1 MKRFV
6 AVAML
11 VLVCCSQG
19 WAASSVWKAKKGE
32 SVIYIGGTCHLL
44 RESDYPLPPEF
55 EKAYQAAQVVVFET
69 DIARLNDPATQQKLL
84 AKALY
89 ADGSTVE
96 RHLSPK
102 VYAAL
107 KAYCD
112 ASGVPLQALSRMKPS
127 LLMVTL
133 TVLELSK
140 MGVSQRG
147 VDQYFHEKAVSDGK
161 PVEGLESVDEQIDFV
176 VSMADGTE
184 NEFVTNTLEDMKILK
199 EEFGLLL
206 QAWRT
211 GDTGSL
217 DELLVAE
224 MKSRFP
230 ALYRKLITARNRSW
244 LPLIEGYGKTPGTEF
259 ILVGAAHLVGDD
271 GILAAL
277 KRKGYTVE
285 QL

>member
-1 MKRFV
+1 MKRCI
-6 AVAML
+6 AVVTL
-11 VLVCCSQG
+11 VLLCFSQA
-19 WAASSVWKAKKGE
+19 WAQSSVWKARKGD
-32 SVIYIGGTCHLL
+32 SVIYLGGTCHLL
-44 RESDYPLPPEF
+44 RESDYPLPAEF

-89 ADGSTVE
+89 ADGSTID

-112 ASGVPLQALSRMKPS
+112 ASGIPLQALSRMKPS

-147 VDQYFHEKAVSDGK
+147 VDQYFHEKAVSDRK

-184 NEFVTNTLEDMKILK
+184 NEFVTNSLEDMKVLK
-199 EEFGLLL
+199 VQFGLLL
-206 QAWRT
+206 QAWRA
-211 GDTGSL
+211 GDAGAL

-230 ALYRKLITARNRSW
+230 ALYRKLITARNLSW
-244 LPLIEGYGKTPGTEF
+244 LPLIEGYGKTPVTEF

-271 GILAAL
+271 GILAVL

>member
-1 MKRFV
+1 MKRFI
-6 AVAML
+6 AVLLLVML
-11 VLVCCSQG
+11 SCSQAF
-19 WAASSVWKAKKGE
+19 AASSVWKAQKGD
-32 SVIYIGGTCHLL
+32 SVIYLGGTCHLL
-44 RESDYPLPPEF
+44 RESDYPLPTEF
-55 EKAYQAAQVVVFET
+55 EKAYKAAEVVVFET

-84 AKALY
+84 AKAMY
-89 ADGSTVE
+89 ADGSTIE

-112 ASGVPLQALSRMKPS
+112 ASGIPLQAFSRMKPS

-133 TVLELSK
+133 TVLELAK

-147 VDQYFHEKAVSDGK
+147 VDQYFHDKAVKDGK
-161 PVEGLESVDEQIDFV
+161 SVAGLESVDTQIDYV
-176 VSMADGTE
+176 VSMADGAE
-184 NEFVTNTLEDMKILK
+184 NEFVSRSLEEMKDLK
-199 EEFGLLL
+199 EEFTRML

-211 GDTGSL
+211 GDAGKL
-217 DELLVAE
+217 DELMVAE
-224 MKSRFP
+224 MKMRHP
-230 ALYRKLITARNRSW
+230 VLYGKLITARNHNW
-244 LPLIEGYGKTPGTEF
+244 LPLIEGYHKTPKTEF
-259 ILVGAAHLVGDD
+259 ILVGAAHLVGAD